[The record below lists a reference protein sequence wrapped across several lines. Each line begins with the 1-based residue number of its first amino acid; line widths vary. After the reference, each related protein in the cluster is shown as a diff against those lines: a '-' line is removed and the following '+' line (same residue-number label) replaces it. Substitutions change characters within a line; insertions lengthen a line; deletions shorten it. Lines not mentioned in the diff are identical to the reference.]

1 MKRKWPIVMMLA
13 LVLAGGAAGTAFAHV
28 TVQPAEVPQGSY
40 QVFTVRVPTEKASA
54 TTEVKIA
61 IPDGVNIS
69 RFEPKPGWTYE
80 IERNGDGK
88 IVSVTWKAT
97 GPGLAETEFGEFRMQ
112 GKVADDATEL
122 VWKAYQTYADG
133 EVVEWTGAPDAD
145 KPASVTRVT
154 PAAAGADAHGH
165 GGGGQAS
172 NAEQT
177 SPAGGARDPLTL
189 GLAVAGLAAGVAALA
204 VSLFRGRRERG

>member
-1 MKRKWPIVMMLA
+1 MMLA

-40 QVFTVRVPTEKASA
+40 QVFTVLVPTEKPSA
-54 TTEVKIA
+54 TIAVKIA

-97 GPGLAETEFGEFRMQ
+97 GPGLAETEFGEFKMQ

-145 KPASVTRVT
+145 GPRPASVTRVT
-154 PAAAGADAHGH
+154 PAASGADGHGH
-165 GGGGQAS
+165 GGGGQAAA
-172 NAEQT
+172 AERT

-189 GLAVAGLAAGVAALA
+189 GLAAAGLVAGLAALA
-204 VSLFRGRRERG
+204 VSLSRGRRERGQTEA